1 MKSLPSVILFFF
13 LFFVLSCDKEKTD
26 SKPNFIIVFVD
37 DMGYGD
43 LGVYGHPTI
52 KTPILDQ
59 MANEGQKWTQFYSAA
74 SVCTPSRAAL
84 LTGRLPIRNGLMG
97 GKVRVFFPDSQY
109 GIPTS
114 EITIAEKLKENGY
127 KTAAIGKWHLGH
139 KKQYLPLQHGFD
151 YYYGIPYSN
160 DMENINGGA
169 IPVKDRYWKIYD
181 SEKPV
186 SDNYK
191 VPLLENN
198 ETIERPADQTT
209 ITKRYTNKAVD
220 FIRKNKDEN
229 FFIYLAHNLP
239 HTPLYASDKYR
250 GRSKRGLYGDVVEE
264 IDHGVGLIMK
274 ELKKN
279 SLDKNTI
286 VIFTSDNGPW
296 LPFEQHSGSA
306 GLLRNGKGTSWEGGH
321 RVPGIFWGG
330 PIKKG
335 MVDELGST
343 LDIFPTILEMLGVE
357 NIKDR
362 IMDGVSLK
370 NTLYHGKPSKREK
383 IFYYRSREIYA
394 VRYKQYKA
402 HFITQGVY
410 NYPPGSN
417 KKIILKE
424 PLLYNLDVDPSERYN
439 IADENPDILRQIKTI
454 VDEHKKK
461 LDPPDDLLQYRESD

>member
-1 MKSLPSVILFFF
+1 MKSLPSVLLFFS
-13 LFFVLSCDKEKTD
+13 LFFVLSCDKAKTD
-26 SKPNFIIVFVD
+26 SKLNFIIVFVD

-59 MANEGQKWTQFYSAA
+59 MATEGQKWTQFYSAA

-97 GKVRVFFPDSQY
+97 GQVRVFFPDSQY

-169 IPVKDRYWKIYD
+169 IPVKDHYWKIYD

-198 ETIERPADQTT
+198 EIIERPADQTT
-209 ITKRYTNKAVD
+209 ITKRYTDKAVD
-220 FIRKNKDEN
+220 FIRKNKDEK

-239 HTPLYASDKYR
+239 HIPLFASKEAL
-250 GRSKRGLYGDVVEE
+250 GKSSRGLYGDVIEE
-264 IDHGVGLIMK
+264 IDYGIGEI
-274 ELKKN
+274 LKTLKN
-279 SLDKNTI
+279 EGLDKNTL
-286 VIFTSDNGPW
+286 VVFTSDNGPW
-296 LPFEQHSGSA
+296 TAYKDNGGSA
-306 GLLRNGKGTSWEGGH
+306 GPLRAGKGTTWEGGM
-321 RVPGIFWGG
+321 RVPTIFWLPGIISPG
-330 PIKKG
+330 IINQI
-335 MVDELGST
+335 GST
-343 LDIFPTILEMLGVE
+343 MDLLTTFSKIAGVPIPEDRQLDSYDLGPRLFENNPTSR
-357 NIKDR
+357 N
-362 IMDGVSLK
+362 
-370 NTLYHGKPSKREK
+370 H
-383 IFYYRSREIYA
+383 IFYYRGNELYA
-394 VRYKQYKA
+394 VRLGEYKA
-402 HFITQGVY
+402 HYITQGEY
-410 NYPPGSN
+410 GLYGG
-417 KKIILKE
+417 KKIHNP
-424 PLLYNLDVDPSERYN
+424 PLLYNLNKDASEKY
-439 IADENPDILRQIKTI
+439 DISKEYPGVIKKINRRVT
-454 VDEHKKK
+454 EHKQKMIIGK
-461 LDPPDDLLQYRESD
+461 DLLIERGD